1 MIINRKR
8 IKYSGTEI
16 ISESFIEVSWE
27 HLRSQRN
34 KELKNSDWR
43 FMSDQTPSQEWIDY
57 RLFLR
62 NLPQNYETAND
73 AADAWNQYNLPEW

>member
-57 RLFLR
+57 RQFLR
-62 NLPQNYETAND
+62 DLPQQFTEANE
-73 AADAWNQYNLPEW
+73 AADAWNEYNVPE